1 MSENKSEEG
10 YVIEGNTDIATKGH
24 LVIYSVKGGRVGYSS
39 FAEEARRLGL
49 SQAFVPPIRSL
60 KNAFAVARRNL
71 IGLSLPS
78 LEMVEGWDGVVD
90 RELNVVSLRKGNE
103 YAVQIK
109 STGRSRGKNHVTTQN
124 VMRLEFS
131 PEDSFEPEVWREQYL
146 AAAWEGR
153 ESLEAWNEAERT
165 GEIRQC
171 IAVTPYWE
179 EDQLDP
185 ILYGRVVGILMQE
198 FTDVATSID
207 QKMLRDKIVN
217 VLQNELGALPFRSGA
232 GAFFVP
238 NLGEESEG
246 YLATLENYSRLLE
259 SFGNANAIEGNP
271 QDSNW
276 FDEHGRPRNWH
287 QPRTN
292 LRIMGYIDN
301 ERQMSYLRRD
311 IEMNLG
317 REIATY
323 QQKLMEVA
331 EGFNED
337 NVAAF
342 EARLETTRGLRASL
356 AQRLNNLSRV
366 VGGDLNVQVEPF
378 ADVSASI
385 NSRAAQISSVN
396 SSVANRLLSLTLIN
410 E

>member
-1 MSENKSEEG
+1 
-10 YVIEGNTDIATKGH
+10 
-24 LVIYSVKGGRVGYSS
+24 
-39 FAEEARRLGL
+39 
-49 SQAFVPPIRSL
+49 
-60 KNAFAVARRNL
+60 
-71 IGLSLPS
+71 
-78 LEMVEGWDGVVD
+78 
-90 RELNVVSLRKGNE
+90 
-103 YAVQIK
+103 
-109 STGRSRGKNHVTTQN
+109 
-124 VMRLEFS
+124 
-131 PEDSFEPEVWREQYL
+131 
-146 AAAWEGR
+146 
-153 ESLEAWNEAERT
+153 
-165 GEIRQC
+165 
-171 IAVTPYWE
+171 
-179 EDQLDP
+179 
-185 ILYGRVVGILMQE
+185 MQE

-207 QKMLRDKIVN
+207 QKMLRDKIVS

>member
-49 SQAFVPPIRSL
+49 TQAFVPPIRSL

-78 LEMVEGWDGVVD
+78 LEMAENWDGVVD
-90 RELNVVSLRKGNE
+90 QELSVVSLKKGNE

-109 STGRSRGKNHVTTQN
+109 STGRSRGKNHVLTRN
-124 VMRLEFS
+124 VMRLEFA
-131 PEDSFEPEVWREQYL
+131 PEESFEPEVWREEYL
-146 AAAWEGR
+146 AAAWEGP
-153 ESLEAWNEAERT
+153 ESLEAWNTANRT
-165 GEIRQC
+165 NEILQC

-185 ILYGRVVGILMQE
+185 VLYGQVVRILMGE
-198 FTDVATSID
+198 FMDVATSID
-207 QKMLRDKIVN
+207 QKMLRDKIVS
-217 VLQNELGALPFRSGA
+217 VLQKELGALPFRSGA

-238 NLGEESEG
+238 NLGEENEG
-246 YLATLENYSRLLE
+246 YLETLENYSRLLS
-259 SFGNANAIEGNP
+259 SFGNANAIEGDPRN
-271 QDSNW
+271 SNW
-276 FDEHGRPRNWH
+276 FDEQGRPRDWH

-311 IEMNLG
+311 IEMSLS

-337 NVAAF
+337 NVSAF
-342 EARLETTRGLRASL
+342 EAKLETIRGLRSNV
-356 AQRLNNLSRV
+356 AQRLSNLSRV
-366 VGGDLNVQVEPF
+366 VGGDVNVQVEPF

-385 NSRAAQISSVN
+385 NDRAAHIRTVN
-396 SSVANRLLSLTLIN
+396 SSVANRLMALTQIQ